1 MVTFTL
7 PASLRPLARGHS
19 KIVYSLLMRT
29 AAAALQT
36 LAADPRYLGAQIGC
50 LAVLHT
56 WTRAM
61 LYHPHVHLLVTAGG
75 LSADATSWIS
85 PKRPAFLVPV
95 RALSKI
101 FRAKMCAALNKAGLL
116 EQAPPGVWKIPW
128 VVHAQPAGRGQ
139 QVLDYLGRYL
149 FRVAISN
156 SRLEAFHDGNVTFRF
171 RDNRTQQLRRV
182 TLTGVEFLR
191 RFLQHVLPSG
201 FAKVRYYGLWSPS
214 RRHQLDLARSLL
226 DVSLPLASTDPPS
239 PPDAPTAPAPSLPLC
254 PLCGFGALVVIGVL
268 RPQRGPP

>member
-19 KIVYSLLMRT
+19 KIVYGLLMRT

-75 LSADATSWIS
+75 LSADNISWIT
-85 PKRPAFLVPV
+85 PKHPAFLVPV

-116 EQAPPGVWKIPW
+116 ELVPPSVWKIPW

-156 SRLEAFHDGNVTFRF
+156 SRLEAFHHGNVTFRY
-171 RDNRTQQLRRV
+171 RDNRTHQLRRV
-182 TLTGVEFLR
+182 TLTGLEFLR
-191 RFLQHVLPSG
+191 RFLHHVLPSG

-214 RRHQLDLARSLL
+214 RRQQLDLARALL
-226 DVSLPLASTDPPS
+226 EKSFLLASAHPPS
-239 PPDAPTAPAPSLPLC
+239 PPDALSPPAPSLPLC